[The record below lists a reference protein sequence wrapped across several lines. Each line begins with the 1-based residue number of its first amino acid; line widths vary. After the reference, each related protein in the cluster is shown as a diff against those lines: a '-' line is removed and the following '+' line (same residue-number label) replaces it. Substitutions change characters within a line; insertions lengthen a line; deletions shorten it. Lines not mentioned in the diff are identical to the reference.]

1 MLIARVFNKFL
12 EVLPSDF
19 SKAVETSFWS
29 EVTSIAEK

>member
-1 MLIARVFNKFL
+1 MLIAGVFNQSL
-12 EVLPSDF
+12 GVLPCDF